1 MIYERFDIV
10 VVPFPFTDR
19 TSTIRRPALVL
30 SAADPFGRESGQY
43 VLAMITRTARSIWPY
58 DVPLS
63 DLASSGLRVAGVVRM
78 KLFTLDASL
87 VLRQIGAL
95 GEADQVA
102 VRGALWAHLRLGEAA
117 PELQA

>member
-1 MIYERFDIV
+1 MTFERFDIV

-30 SAADPFGRESGQY
+30 SAADPFGRETGQCL
-43 VLAMITRTARSIWPY
+43 LAMITRAARSVWPY

-63 DLASSGLRVAGVVRM
+63 DLASTGLRVAGVVRM

-87 VLRQIGAL
+87 VLRRLGTL
-95 GEADQVA
+95 GEADRAA
-102 VRGALWAHLRLGEAA
+102 VSRALGAHLSL
-117 PELQA
+117 

>member
-1 MIYERFDIV
+1 MIFERFDIV

-30 SAADPFGRESGQY
+30 SSADPFGRETGQCL
-43 VLAMITRTARSIWPY
+43 LAMITRAARSTWPF

-63 DLASSGLRVAGVVRM
+63 DLTKTGLRVAGVVRM

-87 VLRQIGAL
+87 VLRRLGTL
-95 GEADQVA
+95 GEADRAA
-102 VRGALWAHLRLGEAA
+102 VSAALGAHLGVS
-117 PELQA
+117 